1 MTLVQLRHLIALAEG
16 GSFSQAAELCFVTQ
30 PALSRSIQALEEE
43 LGALLFDRVGRQS
56 ILTPFGQEVLARAR
70 VLIDEANDLRDSGRQ
85 MQAGL
90 AGHIRIGMG
99 SGPGAMLM
107 NALLM
112 RMATQY
118 PKVKIDISRG
128 STELLVQ
135 ALRQRTLD
143 ALVIDARSTQPATDL
158 RVEFL
163 QQMRG
168 AFLCRPGHPLCDLQ
182 TVTFDDLLAYPIAST
197 PLSDEV
203 ARVLIER
210 YGPAAHPA
218 QCVSLRCEELPSLA
232 QVARETN
239 AVLLAIRACAPDLIE
254 LAVTP
259 ALDANARFG
268 LVTLAG
274 RTATPVLGIVRG
286 LMQELLH
293 D

>member
-56 ILTPFGQEVLARAR
+56 ILTPFGQEVLSRAR

-107 NALLM
+107 NPLLM

-118 PKVKIDISRG
+118 PKVKVDISRG

-135 ALRQRTLD
+135 ALRQRSLD
-143 ALVIDARSTQPATDL
+143 ALVIDARSTQPAPDL

-168 AFLCRPGHPLCDLQ
+168 AFLCRPGHPLCERAKI
-182 TVTFDDLLAYPIAST
+182 TFDDLLAYPMAST
-197 PLSDEV
+197 PLGDEV
-203 ARVLIER
+203 ARVLTER
-210 YGPAAHPA
+210 YGPSAHPA
-218 QCVSLRCEELPSLA
+218 SFVTLRCEELPSLIHVTR
-232 QVARETN
+232 QTD
-239 AVLLAIRACAPDLIE
+239 AVLLAIRASAPDLIE
-254 LAVTP
+254 LNLSP
-259 ALDANARFG
+259 ALEASARFG

-274 RTATPVLGIVRG
+274 RTATPVLGIARS